1 MIDVQDKRIVEDYME
16 YHYDSLLDED
26 PEIKEKMAQSK
37 LQGAQTIIVTFLEAR
52 FPSLAELGQQKVT
65 LIRSTDILNLLAK
78 QIATAPD
85 ESTARWLLDTI
96 AA

>member
-1 MIDVQDKRIVEDYME
+1 MD

-26 PEIKEKMAQSK
+26 PEVKEKMAQSK
-37 LQGAQTIIVTFLEAR
+37 LQGELKGAQAIVVTFLEAR
-52 FPSLAELGQQKVT
+52 FPSLTELGQQKVT
-65 LIRSTDILNLLAK
+65 LIRSTDILGLLAK

-85 ESTARWLLDTI
+85 ETTARWLLDTI

>member
-1 MIDVQDKRIVEDYME
+1 ME

-26 PEIKEKMAQSK
+26 PQIKEKVAK
-37 LQGAQTIIVTFLEAR
+37 GELHGAQKIVVTFLEAR

-78 QIATAPD
+78 QIAIAPD

>member
-1 MIDVQDKRIVEDYME
+1 MD

-26 PEIKEKMAQSK
+26 PDIKEKVAQGELK
-37 LQGAQTIIVTFLEAR
+37 GAQTIVVTFLEAR
-52 FPSLAELGQQKVT
+52 FPSLTELGQQKVT
-65 LIRSTDILNLLAK
+65 LIRSTDTLSLLAK

-85 ESTARWLLDTI
+85 ETTARWLLDTI